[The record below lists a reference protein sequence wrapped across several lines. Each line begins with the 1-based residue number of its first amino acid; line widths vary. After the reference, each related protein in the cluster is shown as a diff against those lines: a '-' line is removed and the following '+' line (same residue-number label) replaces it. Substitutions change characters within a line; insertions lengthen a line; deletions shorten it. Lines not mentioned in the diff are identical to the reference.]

1 MILGSRTLNFSSLN
15 DAFNIGTDTIN
26 SIVKTQQ
33 ELINKSSFK
42 TIEEPPV
49 PTPAKTVENIP
60 ESDVENNFDLLFLK
74 LVKNPKFEDT
84 IVKYINILKPDL
96 LKNMCSLEINGITT
110 NSHNNNNNDN
120 IQKIA
125 FNYMVFFVVS
135 VFIYLYLTILFKN

>member
-15 DAFNIGTDTIN
+15 DAFNITTDSIN

-33 ELINKSSFK
+33 DLINKSSFK
-42 TIEEPPV
+42 TIEESPEPL
-49 PTPAKTVENIP
+49 PQKIENNQ
-60 ESDVENNFDLLFLK
+60 ESDSENNFDLLFLK

-84 IVKYINILKPDL
+84 IVKYINIFKPDL